1 MPGQAGGRSGRG
13 RSKSGGSNGGFSGNT
28 QLVESVSGLLCVLQ
42 ATVCR
47 HNEHCSYA
55 VNILGLSD

>member
-28 QLVESVSGLLCVLQ
+28 QLVESVSGLLLCVLATSNGLQ
-42 ATVCR
+42 A
-47 HNEHCSYA
+47 
-55 VNILGLSD
+55 